1 MSWYKNMKLK
11 WCTKLAEAEARG
23 PLVGVRDVVE
33 PAELLEEAGGRAVVV
48 DHEGG
53 GDQHDGHAGEQQ
65 PRPRPALLGA
75 LPLHL
80 ILLQSS
86 SIE

>member
-1 MSWYKNMKLK
+1 MSWYKNMKFK

-23 PLVGVRDVVE
+23 SLVGVRDVVE

>member
-1 MSWYKNMKLK
+1 MVQKYEIEVVH
-11 WCTKLAEAEARG
+11 EAGRGEARG
-23 PLVGVRDVVE
+23 SLVGVRDVVE

-65 PRPRPALLGA
+65 PRPRPALIGA

>member
-1 MSWYKNMKLK
+1 MKLK
-11 WCTKLAEAEARG
+11 CVLHQAGQGEARVS
-23 PLVGVRDVVE
+23 LVGVWDVVE

-65 PRPRPALLGA
+65 PRPRPALFGA

-86 SIE
+86 